1 MEFNVFTGLLSGAA
15 MSDGSSKWFIGLLLT
30 AIVILILYFVIKTI
44 IDIGKNSRS
53 LATPDNIARIK
64 SEQIA
69 LLEPKYVGP
78 YAGKTGINKALSTI
92 PEDQRLLINTNV
104 LTSRLTGYLGPFNS
118 GVFDEDTATRIALS
132 SGARCLV
139 IEIDRDAN
147 GLEPKLIY
155 RDAFGFKDSLNTGS
169 IEKVAK
175 SIAGRAFAP
184 RNDGVPAG
192 LANDPL
198 IVVLYFVSAPEPA
211 TQPKD
216 YARFLGKVAE
226 QLQPLR
232 GQLVAQTPQGDFRRQ
247 AQESQLFFTPTSVF
261 NGRIIMLTNAD
272 TTVFRRLESMGLKG
286 ELTEKNDL
294 DILVHARLYSKES
307 PSGLGITTQPTSNV
321 NPAAIITTPGY
332 WLNTPPDRLPDA
344 QQQTKR
350 AWCLSLEKTG
360 NLPAAKNAE
369 SLKKLY
375 DVYGVQSVP
384 FTLFE
389 EPTIVNMFIGTNQK
403 FSKTAWTPKPEMI
416 RFIPPTPIAI
426 LKQSPLANAGGGALV
441 APRF

>member
-1 MEFNVFTGLLSGAA
+1 MEFNVFSGLLGGLATSG
-15 MSDGSSKWFIGLLLT
+15 GNTNWGLYILFT
-30 AIVILILYFVIKTI
+30 VIIILILYFVIKVI
-44 IDIGKNSRS
+44 IDISKNSRS
-53 LATPDNIARIK
+53 TAQPDNIARII
-64 SEQIA
+64 SEQRT
-69 LLEPKYVGP
+69 LLEAKYVGP
-78 YAGKTGINKALSTI
+78 FSGKTGINQALSVI

-104 LTSRLTGYLGPFNS
+104 LTTRLTGYLGPFDS
-118 GVFDEDTATRIALS
+118 GVFDEDNATRIALS
-132 SGARCLV
+132 SGARCIV
-139 IEIDRDAN
+139 VEIDRDVN

-155 RDAFGFKDSLNTGS
+155 RDAFGFKQSLNTGS

-175 SIAGRAFAP
+175 SIAGRAFSP

-192 LANDPL
+192 VANDPL
-198 IVVLYFVSAPEPA
+198 IIVLYFVSTPDAA

-216 YARFLGKVAE
+216 YTRFLGKVAA

-232 GQLVAQTPQGDFRRQ
+232 SLTVAQTPQGDFRRQ

-261 NGRIIMLTNAD
+261 NGRIIMLCNAD
-272 TTVFRRLESMGLKG
+272 TTVFRRLESTGLKG
-286 ELTEKNDL
+286 ELTDRNDL

-307 PSGLGITTQPTSNV
+307 PSGLGITTQPTSNI

-350 AWCLSLEKTG
+350 AWCLTMEKTG
-360 NLPAAKNAE
+360 NLPAAKDTE

-375 DVYGVQSVP
+375 DVYGVQSIP

-389 EPTIVNMFIGTNQK
+389 KTANVNMFIGTNQK
-403 FSKTAWTPKPEMI
+403 FSKAAWTIKSELN
-416 RFIPPTPIAI
+416 RFIPPKPITI
-426 LKQSPLANAGGGALV
+426 LKQTPQANAGGGALV
-441 APRF
+441 SPRF